1 MEFEWDPAKAAI
13 NRRKH
18 GVSFDEAA
26 EAVLDTRA
34 LEAFDEVH
42 SSNAENRYRRIG
54 MSSRGRLLTVVVTER
69 NGGTRIISACRSSR
83 AEARAYAEAH
93 S

>member
-1 MEFEWDPAKAAI
+1 MEFEWDPAKAAG

-26 EAVLDTRA
+26 KAVLDPRA
-34 LEAFDEVH
+34 LETFDEVH
-42 SSNAENRYRRIG
+42 SSDAEDRYRRIG
-54 MSSRGRLLTVVVTER
+54 MSNRGRLLTVVVTKR
-69 NGGTRIISACRSSR
+69 NGATRIISAYRSSR

-93 S
+93 G